1 MNKLKR
7 NITLFLTIFIFSIT
21 CAFTFSIENS
31 YAASNKNE
39 TSKVEYQVARGS
51 SSHSSHSSSRSSS
64 SFKSSS
70 SSFKPS
76 SSSFKSSSSSSKP
89 SSGSSK
95 SSSSYTKQKP
105 SSTKPDSG
113 SFSTK
118 PKPEATIN
126 EGTTGNNSNNN
137 TTKPKSS
144 TTKPDSGSFSTKP
157 NTNSKS
163 NQSDTSNSK
172 NKKNYDYDDYG
183 GRSSRRTYIPPAYGR
198 GFFGFGGYNPFRYMG
213 YRMGISPMIMDI
225 VMIITALIVLYIII
239 DFIRSRRNR

>member
-7 NITLFLTIFIFSIT
+7 NITLFLTVFIFAIT
-21 CAFTFSIENS
+21 CAFTFSIEKS
-31 YAASNKNE
+31 YATSNKNE
-39 TSKVEYQVARGS
+39 ISNVEYQVAKGS
-51 SSHSSHSSSRSSS
+51 SSHSSSRSSS

-76 SSSFKSSSSSSKP
+76 SSSFKSSSSTSKPSSSSSKP
-89 SSGSSK
+89 SS
-95 SSSSYTKQKP
+95 SYTKPK
-105 SSTKPDSG
+105 SSTTKPDSG

-118 PKPEATIN
+118 PKPETTIN

-163 NQSDTSNSK
+163 NQNDTSNSK
-172 NKKNYDYDDYG
+172 NKKNDDYDDYG

-213 YRMGISPMIMDI
+213 YRMGVSPMIMDI

>member
-7 NITLFLTIFIFSIT
+7 NITLFLTVFIFSIT

-51 SSHSSHSSSRSSS
+51 SSHSSHSSSR
-64 SFKSSS
+64 SS

-163 NQSDTSNSK
+163 NQNDTSNSK
-172 NKKNYDYDDYG
+172 NKKNDDYDDYG

>member
-7 NITLFLTIFIFSIT
+7 NITLFLTVFIFAIT

-31 YAASNKNE
+31 YAVSNKNE
-39 TSKVEYQVARGS
+39 TSNVEYQVAKGS
-51 SSHSSHSSSRSSS
+51 SSHSSSRSSS

-89 SSGSSK
+89 SSSSSK

-118 PKPEATIN
+118 PRPEATIN

-163 NQSDTSNSK
+163 KANDNTNSK
-172 NKKNYDYDDYG
+172 NKKNDDYDDYG
-183 GRSSRRTYIPPAYGR
+183 GSSSRRTYIPPAYGR

-225 VMIITALIVLYIII
+225 VMIITVLIILYVII
-239 DFIRSRRNR
+239 DFIRSRKNR

>member
-7 NITLFLTIFIFSIT
+7 NITLFLTVFIFAIT
-21 CAFTFSIENS
+21 CAFTFSIEKS
-31 YAASNKNE
+31 YATSNKNE
-39 TSKVEYQVARGS
+39 ISNVEYQVAKGS
-51 SSHSSHSSSRSSS
+51 SSHSSSRSSS

-76 SSSFKSSSSSSKP
+76 SSSFKSSSSTSKPSSSSSKP
-89 SSGSSK
+89 SS
-95 SSSSYTKQKP
+95 SYTKPK
-105 SSTKPDSG
+105 SSTTKPDSG

-118 PKPEATIN
+118 PKPETTIN
-126 EGTTGNNSNNN
+126 EGSTGNNSNNN
-137 TTKPKSS
+137 TTNPKSS

-163 NQSDTSNSK
+163 NANNNTNSK
-172 NKKNYDYDDYG
+172 NKKNDYDDDYG
-183 GRSSRRTYIPPAYGR
+183 GSSSRRTYIPPAYGR

-225 VMIITALIVLYIII
+225 VMIITASIVLYVII
-239 DFIRSRRNR
+239 DFIRSRKNR

>member
-7 NITLFLTIFIFSIT
+7 NITLFLTVFIFAIT
-21 CAFTFSIENS
+21 CAFTFSIEKS
-31 YAASNKNE
+31 YATSNKNE
-39 TSKVEYQVARGS
+39 ISNVEYQVAKGS
-51 SSHSSHSSSRSSS
+51 SSHSSHSSHSSSRSSS

-70 SSFKPS
+70 SSFKS
-76 SSSFKSSSSSSKP
+76 SSSTSKPSSSSSKP
-89 SSGSSK
+89 SS
-95 SSSSYTKQKP
+95 SYTKPK
-105 SSTKPDSG
+105 SSTTKPDSG

-118 PKPEATIN
+118 PKPETTIN

-157 NTNSKS
+157 DTSSKS
-163 NQSDTSNSK
+163 NQNDTSNSK
-172 NKKNYDYDDYG
+172 NKKNDEYDDYG

-225 VMIITALIVLYIII
+225 VMIITALIVLYVII
-239 DFIRSRRNR
+239 DFIRSRKNR

>member
-51 SSHSSHSSSRSSS
+51 SSHSSHSSSR
-64 SFKSSS
+64 SS

-163 NQSDTSNSK
+163 NQNDTSNSK
-172 NKKNYDYDDYG
+172 NKKNDDYDDYG

>member
-7 NITLFLTIFIFSIT
+7 NITLFLTVFIFAIT
-21 CAFTFSIENS
+21 CAFTFSIEKS
-31 YAASNKNE
+31 YATSNKNE
-39 TSKVEYQVARGS
+39 ISNIEYQVAKGS

-76 SSSFKSSSSSSKP
+76 SSSFKSSSSTSKPSSSSSKP
-89 SSGSSK
+89 SS
-95 SSSSYTKQKP
+95 SYTKPK
-105 SSTKPDSG
+105 SSTTKPDSG

-163 NQSDTSNSK
+163 NQNDTSNSK
-172 NKKNYDYDDYG
+172 NKKNDDYDDYG
-183 GRSSRRTYIPPAYGR
+183 GRSSRRTYIPSAYGR

-225 VMIITALIVLYIII
+225 VMIITALIVLYVII
-239 DFIRSRRNR
+239 DFIRSRKNR

>member
-7 NITLFLTIFIFSIT
+7 NITLFLTVFIFAIT
-21 CAFTFSIENS
+21 CAFTFSIEKS
-31 YAASNKNE
+31 YATSNKNE
-39 TSKVEYQVARGS
+39 ISNVEYQVAKGS

-76 SSSFKSSSSSSKP
+76 SSSFKSSSSTSKPSSSSSKP
-89 SSGSSK
+89 SS
-95 SSSSYTKQKP
+95 SY
-105 SSTKPDSG
+105 
-113 SFSTK
+113 
-118 PKPEATIN
+118 
-126 EGTTGNNSNNN
+126 
-137 TTKPKSS
+137 TKPKSS

-163 NQSDTSNSK
+163 NANENTNSK
-172 NKKNYDYDDYG
+172 NKKNDDYDDYG
-183 GRSSRRTYIPPAYGR
+183 GRSSRRTYIPSAYGR

-225 VMIITALIVLYIII
+225 VMIITALIVLYVII
-239 DFIRSRRNR
+239 DFIRSRKNR

>member
-1 MNKLKR
+1 MNKLKK
-7 NITLFLTIFIFSIT
+7 NITLFLTVFIFAIT
-21 CAFTFSIENS
+21 CAFTFSIEKS
-31 YAASNKNE
+31 YATSNKNE
-39 TSKVEYQVARGS
+39 ISNVEYQVAKGS

-64 SFKSSS
+64 SFK
-70 SSFKPS
+70 PS
-76 SSSFKSSSSSSKP
+76 SSSFKSSSSTSKPSSSSSKP
-89 SSGSSK
+89 SS
-95 SSSSYTKQKP
+95 SYTKPK
-105 SSTKPDSG
+105 SSTTKPDSG

-126 EGTTGNNSNNN
+126 EGTTGNNSNN

-163 NQSDTSNSK
+163 NQNDTSNSK
-172 NKKNYDYDDYG
+172 NKKNDDYDDYG
-183 GRSSRRTYIPPAYGR
+183 GSSSRRTYIPPAYGR

-225 VMIITALIVLYIII
+225 VMIITALIVLYVII
-239 DFIRSRRNR
+239 DFIRSRKNR